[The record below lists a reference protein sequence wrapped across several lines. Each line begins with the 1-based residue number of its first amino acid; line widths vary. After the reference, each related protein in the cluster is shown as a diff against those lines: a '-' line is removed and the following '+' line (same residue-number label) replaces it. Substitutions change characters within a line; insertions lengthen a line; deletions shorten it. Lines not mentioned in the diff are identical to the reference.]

1 MPTLTLVTDVSS
13 PYGAPMGRRGATDLD
28 TSAPL
33 ALHRVPV
40 NSQGY
45 DRGGAYWGVGAPLY
59 EVLDRG
65 GEGFFLRAE
74 NRADA
79 KALVINQY
87 PDARFFR

>member
-1 MPTLTLVTDVSS
+1 MPTLVTPVHS

-33 ALHRVPV
+33 ALHRVPI

-59 EVLDRG
+59 EVIDQDG
-65 GEGFFLRAE
+65 DGFFVRAKD
-74 NRADA
+74 RADA
-79 KALVINQY
+79 KARIIHTH

>member
-1 MPTLTLVTDVSS
+1 MPTLVTPVHS
-13 PYGAPMGRRGATDLD
+13 PYGAPMGRRGSTDLD

-45 DRGGAYWGVGAPLY
+45 DSGGAYWGVGAPLY
-59 EVLDRG
+59 EVIDQD
-65 GEGFFLRAE
+65 GEGFFVRAA

-79 KALVINQY
+79 KALVRNQY
-87 PDARFFR
+87 PDARFVR